1 MSEAHTLLSPKEAKR
16 SGEGLIGGKAWGLAR
31 LHDAGA
37 TVPEWCVLSAEA
49 CLSALDKAGLSET
62 LRETLKGLTGLD
74 PTQADER
81 ARLEAA
87 SQSMREAISA
97 LSLTELLGPGFA
109 DALAQ
114 LGDGPWAV
122 RSSMVGEDSES
133 HSFAGQLESY
143 LFQSAEDVPHAIAK
157 CWASAFSPH
166 ALLYRLNAGMD
177 DLPAVAVVIQR
188 MLNGRISG
196 VAFTAHPVSGHRD
209 RCLISGAW
217 GQGEGIVSGLVDTDE
232 YVFHHEG
239 YEHSARI
246 ADKDI
251 QVTPDPS
258 GAPGTVE
265 APVPEPLRAE
275 RCLSLQRLGEL
286 GAELIRLERF
296 FGAPMDIEWTVC
308 EGTLYILQAR
318 PITSL
323 PDPPDLDAP
332 LIVFD
337 NSNIQESYCGVTT
350 PLTFSFA
357 AGAYASVYTQ
367 TMRAL
372 GLPERTISAHAPMLK
387 NLLGLVCGRVYYN
400 INNWYRGLLLLPS
413 FGTNKADMER
423 MMGLEEPVDFV
434 TDEALSIG
442 ERLARLPQV
451 LSTLFRLLRSFR
463 KLKTEVPAWLKRFET
478 NYTAIDRD
486 GMSELPLSGL
496 MTTLETLDEKL
507 LNDWHTPII
516 NDFYVMM
523 SVGKLRRQLSKGDI
537 ADPDDL
543 INRLLAGEEEIESTQ
558 PVRQLM
564 AIATLIRK
572 SDTLKAILSACSPE
586 EAVAKLSAHSSE
598 LRGHFERYLERY
610 GDRCMGEL
618 KLETLTLRDDT
629 RFIGQVLSSYV
640 PRGDLVPEQLS
651 QREQAMRKEAEAQ
664 MSAAMGGWA
673 KRKAMAAITQA
684 RHAVKNREAMRL
696 ARTRMFGL
704 YRAAY
709 QAIGARLSRAGALK
723 APRDVFYL
731 SVEEIRAYY
740 EGRSV
745 GAALGALANTRRDEF
760 LAYEDVEV
768 PNRITARAPVY
779 LNMPTDEVEVTPADK
794 DARVLYGI
802 GCYPGVVE
810 AECKVIRSPQDEL
823 DLNGQILTA
832 VRTDPG
838 WAPLF
843 PTCSGILIERGS
855 TLSHSAV
862 VARELGIPAVVGVKH
877 LLSIVTDGERVRIDG
892 ERGTATRVSLDE
904 KRT

>member
-1 MSEAHTLLSPKEAKR
+1 MSHRLLSPDEAR
-16 SGEGLIGGKAWGLAR
+16 SAGEGKVGGKAWGLAR
-31 LHDAGA
+31 LHDAKA
-37 TVPEWCVLSAEA
+37 TVPKWTVLGADA
-49 CLSALDKAGLSET
+49 CLKALELGGLGEQLRTDLASLVGVDPTAPEGRAKLDK
-62 LRETLKGLTGLD
+62 
-74 PTQADER
+74 
-81 ARLEAA
+81 A
-87 SQSMREAISA
+87 SQSMCQAVSA
-97 LSLTELLGPGFA
+97 LSVTDLLGP
-109 DALAQ
+109 ALAEDLKG
-114 LGDGPWAV
+114 LGEGPWAV

-143 LFQSAEDVPHAIAK
+143 LFQSEEDIPHAIAK

-166 ALLYRLNAGMD
+166 ALLYRLSAGMT

-188 MLNGRISG
+188 MLNGQASG
-196 VAFTAHPVSGHRD
+196 VAFTAHPVTGHRD

-251 QVTPDPS
+251 QVTADPT

-275 RCLSLQRLGEL
+275 RCLSLKRLGEL

-296 FGAPMDIEWTVC
+296 FGAPMDIEWTV
-308 EGTLYILQAR
+308 EKGTLYILQAR

-323 PDPPDLDAP
+323 PDAPDLAAP
-332 LIVFD
+332 VIVFD

-357 AGAYASVYTQ
+357 ARAYASVYQQ

-372 GLPERTISAHAPMLK
+372 GLPEKTIQSHAPMLE
-387 NLLGLVCGRVYYN
+387 NLLGLVAGRVYYN

-442 ERLARLPQV
+442 ERLSRLPQV
-451 LSTLFRLLRSFR
+451 LSTLIKLLRSFR
-463 KLKTEVPAWLKRFET
+463 KLKTEVPSWLNRFET
-478 NYTAIDRD
+478 NYAAIDRD
-486 GMSELPLSGL
+486 GMAELPLSGL
-496 MTTLETLDEKL
+496 MATLEALDEKL

-523 SVGKLRRQLSKGDI
+523 SVGKLRRRLTKADI

-543 INRLLAGEEEIESTQ
+543 INRLLAGEEDIESTQ

-564 AIATLIRK
+564 GIASLIRK
-572 SDTLKAILSACSPE
+572 SDTLKAILKASPPE
-586 EAVAKLSAHSSE
+586 DAVEKLSAQSSE
-598 LRGHFERYLERY
+598 LREHFERYLERY

-618 KLETLTLRDDT
+618 KLETVTLRDDT

-640 PRGDLVPEQLS
+640 PREDLVPEQLS
-651 QREQAMRKEAEAQ
+651 QREQATRKEAEAQ

-673 KRKAMAAITQA
+673 RRKAMGAITQA
-684 RHAVKNREAMRL
+684 RQAVKNRESMRL

-709 QAIGARLSRAGALK
+709 QAIGVRLCTAGVLK

-731 SVEEIRAYY
+731 SVEDIAAYY
-740 EGRSV
+740 DGRSV
-745 GAALGALANTRRDEF
+745 GAALGPLATTKRTEF
-760 LAYEDVEV
+760 ESYEDIEV

-779 LNMPTDEVEVTPADK
+779 LNMPVVEVDLEPGDK
-794 DARVLYGI
+794 DARVLHGI

-823 DLNGQILTA
+823 DLDGRLLTA

-862 VARELGIPAVVGVKH
+862 VARELGIPAVVGVKN

-904 KRT
+904 KSE